1 MDQET
6 KDVLN
11 DIKLSI
17 HELETRVTNLEKDSH
32 PPVIKEIELKCLS
45 DSYEELD
52 SRLEVIEVW
61 FNGIKLI
68 TTNKEE
74 LQ

>member
-1 MDQET
+1 MTT
-6 KDVLN
+6 KDAIR

-17 HELETRVTNLEKDSH
+17 HELEARLNKLEKDSH
-32 PPVIKEIELKCLS
+32 PPVFNEETYELI
-45 DSYEELD
+45 DA
-52 SRLEVIEVW
+52 RLQVVEAF

-74 LQ
+74 LE

>member
-1 MDQET
+1 MNT
-6 KDVLN
+6 KDALR

-17 HELETRVTNLEKDSH
+17 HELEARLDKLEKDAH
-32 PPVIKEIELKCLS
+32 PPVFNEE
-45 DSYEELD
+45 SYEVID
-52 SRLEVIEVW
+52 ARLQVVEAF

-74 LQ
+74 LE

>member
-11 DIKLSI
+11 DIKLSM
-17 HELETRVTNLEKDSH
+17 HELTARVVNLEKDSH
-32 PPVIKEIELKCLS
+32 PPVFEI
-45 DSYEELD
+45 DSYELLD
-52 SRLEVIEVW
+52 ARLQVIEA
-61 FNGIKLI
+61 FYNNIKLI

-74 LQ
+74 LE

>member
-1 MDQET
+1 MTTEDA
-6 KDVLN
+6 LR

-17 HELETRVTNLEKDSH
+17 HELETRLNKLEKDSQ
-32 PPVIKEIELKCLS
+32 PPVFNEEC
-45 DSYEELD
+45 YEVVD
-52 SRLEVIEVW
+52 ARLQVMEAF

-74 LQ
+74 LE